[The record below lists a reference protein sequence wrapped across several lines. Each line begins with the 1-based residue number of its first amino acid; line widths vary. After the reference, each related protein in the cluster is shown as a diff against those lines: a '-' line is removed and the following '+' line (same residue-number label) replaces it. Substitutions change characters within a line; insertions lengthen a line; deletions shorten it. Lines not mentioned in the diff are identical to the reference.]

1 MASNETTNKGKSPK
15 VSVSEK
21 KQEEQ
26 RNIEI
31 AKKIGKQYGD
41 SFKKSFDPSLINHNQ
56 MSAFFSGKP
65 VDMDVP
71 YYKQKIS
78 DDLELWCG
86 ALKVKEVKKE
96 TIECMPS

>member
-1 MASNETTNKGKSPK
+1 MASADVNKNEKSPE
-15 VSVSEK
+15 VAVSEK
-21 KQEEQ
+21 QQEE

-31 AKKIGKQYGD
+31 AQTIGKQYGD
-41 SFKKSFDPSLINHNQ
+41 SFKKSFDATLINHKQ
-56 MSAFFSGKP
+56 MSAFLGGDP